1 MTTTIDKAG
10 RVVIPAAVRQ
20 RLGLRPGT
28 PLAISSDDVSIRLE
42 PVVSPPKLVR
52 LKNGLLVARP
62 TVPVSELP
70 KIDVAALIEEE
81 RDRWPY

>member
-1 MTTTIDKAG
+1 
-10 RVVIPAAVRQ
+10 
-20 RLGLRPGT
+20 
-28 PLAISSDDVSIRLE
+28 
-42 PVVSPPKLVR
+42 